1 MEITVK
7 INFDVDDIVEAYK
20 EAGIEP
26 SEKNINNFFRLNIN
40 EELNELA
47 TRNLRSVVKEELIQ
61 TIKVRKDAII
71 NYSENNKYQMITD
84 FVLINE
90 FRYNKFSYYF
100 RQESGIRLTDS
111 MENKEV
117 KEIIRNNIQEAYV
130 AYKMLK
136 VDLKLNNE
144 RR

>member
-20 EAGIEP
+20 EVGIEP

>member
-20 EAGIEP
+20 EVGIEP

-61 TIKVRKDAII
+61 TIKVRKDAIL
-71 NYSENNKYQMITD
+71 NYSENNKYQMIID